1 MDCALSNVRFKELS
15 KRYVGISL
23 LILDEKSI
31 IKGKKGQ
38 FMYPIAEPI
47 MAENLI
53 EEHSGLVSRIAY
65 HLAARLPASVVVDD
79 LIQVGMIGLLD
90 ASQQYDPSQG
100 AAFTTY
106 ATIRIRGAMLDEL
119 RRNDWAPKSVHKK
132 HRDLMKVVSRI
143 ETRTGQEA
151 RPKEVAKEMGI
162 TLDEYFSL
170 LQESNTCRI
179 LNFVDLGADEESLH
193 ATGNVSP
200 INPVEGIQK
209 QQFREQLVSAINIL
223 PKREKLIISLY
234 YDEELN
240 LREIG
245 EVLDVSESRVSQL
258 LGQAHLRMR
267 KFITEKFPQITE

>member
-1 MDCALSNVRFKELS
+1 
-15 KRYVGISL
+15 
-23 LILDEKSI
+23 
-31 IKGKKGQ
+31 
-38 FMYPIAEPI
+38 MYPIAEPK
-47 MAENLI
+47 MADNLI
-53 EEHSGLVSRIAY
+53 EEHSGLVSKIAY

-90 ASQQYDPSQG
+90 AAQHYDPSQG

-132 HRDLMKVVSRI
+132 QRDLMKVVTNI
-143 ETRTGQEA
+143 ETRTGREA
-151 RPKEVAKEMGI
+151 RPKEVAAEMGI
-162 TLDEYFSL
+162 SIDEYYEL
-170 LQESNTCRI
+170 IQETNTCRI
-179 LNFVDLGADEESLH
+179 LSFVDLGGGDDDYIH
-193 ATGNVSP
+193 DHTNVAHL
-200 INPVEGIQK
+200 NPAEGLQK
-209 QQFREQLVSAINIL
+209 QQFREQLITAIQIL

-245 EVLDVSESRVSQL
+245 KVLDVSESRVSQL

-267 KFITEKFPQITE
+267 KFISEKFPNMKE

>member
-1 MDCALSNVRFKELS
+1 
-15 KRYVGISL
+15 
-23 LILDEKSI
+23 
-31 IKGKKGQ
+31 
-38 FMYPIAEPI
+38 MYPIAEPT

-53 EEHSGLVSRIAY
+53 EEHSGLVTRIAY

-90 ASQQYDPSQG
+90 ASQHYDPSQG

-132 HRDLMKVVSRI
+132 QRDLMKVVSAI
-143 ETRTGQEA
+143 ETRTGREA
-151 RPKEVAKEMGI
+151 KPKQVAAEMGI
-162 TLDEYFSL
+162 SLEEYFDL
-170 LQESNTCRI
+170 IQETNTCRI
-179 LNFVDLGADEESLH
+179 INFVELGTDDDSLH
-193 ATGNVSP
+193 DNSNVSKL
-200 INPVEGIQK
+200 NPDEGLQK

-245 EVLDVSESRVSQL
+245 QVLDVSESRVSQL

-267 KFITEKFPQITE
+267 KFISEKFPQMSE

>member
-1 MDCALSNVRFKELS
+1 
-15 KRYVGISL
+15 
-23 LILDEKSI
+23 
-31 IKGKKGQ
+31 
-38 FMYPIAEPI
+38 MYPIAEPT

-53 EEHSGLVSRIAY
+53 EEHSGLVNRIAY

-90 ASQQYDPSQG
+90 ASQHYDASQG

-143 ETRTGQEA
+143 ETKTGYEA
-151 RPKEVAKEMGI
+151 RPKDVAAEMNI
-162 TLDEYFSL
+162 TLDEYFEL
-170 LQESNTCRI
+170 VQEANSCRI
-179 LNFVDLGADEESLH
+179 LNFVDSGTDDDSLGDNN
-193 ATGNVSP
+193 NVSP
-200 INPVEGIQK
+200 LNPVEKVQK
-209 QQFREQLVSAINIL
+209 QQFREQLVSAINTL
-223 PKREKLIISLY
+223 PKREKLIVSLY

-267 KFITEKFPQITE
+267 KFIEEKHPQLTE

>member
-1 MDCALSNVRFKELS
+1 
-15 KRYVGISL
+15 
-23 LILDEKSI
+23 
-31 IKGKKGQ
+31 
-38 FMYPIAEPI
+38 MYPIAEPT
-47 MAENLI
+47 MADDLI
-53 EEHSGLVSRIAY
+53 EEHSGLVNRIAY

-132 HRDLMKVVSRI
+132 QRDLMKVVSDI
-143 ETRTGQEA
+143 ETKTGREA
-151 RPKEVAKEMGI
+151 KPKEVAAAMDIPLE
-162 TLDEYFSL
+162 EYFAL
-170 LQESNTCRI
+170 VQETNTCRI
-179 LNFVDLGADEESLH
+179 INFVDIGADDDSMH
-193 ATGNVSP
+193 DTSNISP
-200 INPVEGIQK
+200 LNPVEGIQK
-209 QQFREQLVSAINIL
+209 QQFRDQLISAINIL
-223 PKREKLIISLY
+223 PKREKLIVSLY

-267 KFITEKFPQITE
+267 KFISEKFPHITD

>member
-1 MDCALSNVRFKELS
+1 
-15 KRYVGISL
+15 
-23 LILDEKSI
+23 
-31 IKGKKGQ
+31 
-38 FMYPIAEPI
+38 MYPIAEPM

-53 EEHSGLVSRIAY
+53 EEHSGLVNRIAY

-90 ASQQYDPSQG
+90 ASQHYDASQG

-132 HRDLMKVVSRI
+132 HRDLMKVVSSI
-143 ETRTGQEA
+143 ETRTGREA
-151 RPKEVAKEMGI
+151 KPKAIAAELNI
-162 TLDEYFSL
+162 SLDEYFDL
-170 LQESNTCRI
+170 VQETNTCRI
-179 LNFVDLGADEESLH
+179 LNFVDLGTDDDSLRDMS
-193 ATGNVSP
+193 GNISP
-200 INPVEGIQK
+200 LNPIERVQK
-209 QQFREQLVSAINIL
+209 QQFREQMVTAINIL

-245 EVLDVSESRVSQL
+245 EVLDISESRVSQL
-258 LGQAHLRMR
+258 LAQGHLRMR
-267 KFITEKFPQITE
+267 KFILEKLPQLAE

>member
-1 MDCALSNVRFKELS
+1 
-15 KRYVGISL
+15 
-23 LILDEKSI
+23 
-31 IKGKKGQ
+31 
-38 FMYPIAEPI
+38 MYPIAEPM
-47 MAENLI
+47 MADNLI
-53 EEHSGLVSRIAY
+53 EEHSGLVSKIAY

-90 ASQQYDPSQG
+90 ASQHYDPSQG

-132 HRDLMKVVSRI
+132 QRDLMKVVSSI
-143 ETRTGQEA
+143 ETRTGREA
-151 RPKEVAKEMGI
+151 RPKEIAAEMGI
-162 TLDEYFSL
+162 SINEYFEL
-170 LQESNTCRI
+170 VQESNACRI
-179 LNFVDLGADEESLH
+179 LSFVDLGADDDSIH
-193 ATGNVSP
+193 DSSNVAQL
-200 INPVEGIQK
+200 NPVDGLQK
-209 QQFREQLVSAINIL
+209 QQFREQLVTAIQIL

-245 EVLDVSESRVSQL
+245 KVLDVSESRVSQL

-267 KFITEKFPQITE
+267 KFIAEKFPNMRE

>member
-1 MDCALSNVRFKELS
+1 
-15 KRYVGISL
+15 
-23 LILDEKSI
+23 
-31 IKGKKGQ
+31 
-38 FMYPIAEPI
+38 MYPIAEPM
-47 MAENLI
+47 MADNLI
-53 EEHSGLVSRIAY
+53 EEHSGLVSKIAY

-132 HRDLMKVVSRI
+132 QRDLMKVVSSI
-143 ETRTGQEA
+143 ETRTGREA
-151 RPKEVAKEMGI
+151 KPKEVAAEMGI
-162 TLDEYFSL
+162 SINEYFEL
-170 LQESNTCRI
+170 VQETNACRI
-179 LNFVDLGADEESLH
+179 LSFVDLGADDDSIH
-193 ATGNVSP
+193 DSTNVAQL
-200 INPVEGIQK
+200 NPVDGLQK
-209 QQFREQLVSAINIL
+209 QQFREQLVTAIQIL

-245 EVLDVSESRVSQL
+245 KVLDVSESRVSQL

-267 KFITEKFPQITE
+267 KFIADKFPNMRD

>member
-1 MDCALSNVRFKELS
+1 
-15 KRYVGISL
+15 
-23 LILDEKSI
+23 
-31 IKGKKGQ
+31 
-38 FMYPIAEPI
+38 MYPIAEPT

-53 EEHSGLVSRIAY
+53 EEHSGLVNRIAY

-132 HRDLMKVVSRI
+132 HRDLMKVVSSI
-143 ETRTGQEA
+143 ETRTGREA
-151 RPKEVAKEMGI
+151 KPAAVANEMGI

-170 LQESNTCRI
+170 IQETNSCRI
-179 LNFVDLGADEESLH
+179 LSFVDLGTDDESIH
-193 ATGNVSP
+193 SANNVSP
-200 INPVEGIQK
+200 INPVEGLQK

-267 KFITEKFPQITE
+267 KFITEKFPQMTE

>member
-1 MDCALSNVRFKELS
+1 
-15 KRYVGISL
+15 
-23 LILDEKSI
+23 
-31 IKGKKGQ
+31 
-38 FMYPIAEPI
+38 MYPIAEPT

-53 EEHSGLVSRIAY
+53 EEHSGLVNRIAY

-132 HRDLMKVVSRI
+132 HRDLMKVVSSI
-143 ETRTGQEA
+143 ETRTGREA
-151 RPKEVAKEMGI
+151 KPAVVAAEMGI

-170 LQESNTCRI
+170 IQETNTCRI
-179 LNFVDLGADEESLH
+179 LSFVDLGADDESIH
-193 ATGNVSP
+193 SANNVSP
-200 INPVEGIQK
+200 INPIEGLQK

-267 KFITEKFPQITE
+267 KFITEKFPQMKEES

>member
-1 MDCALSNVRFKELS
+1 
-15 KRYVGISL
+15 
-23 LILDEKSI
+23 
-31 IKGKKGQ
+31 
-38 FMYPIAEPI
+38 MYPIAEPT
-47 MAENLI
+47 MAEHLI
-53 EEHSGLVSRIAY
+53 QEHSGLVNRIAY

-90 ASQQYDPSQG
+90 ASQHYDASQG

-132 HRDLMKVVSRI
+132 HRDLMKVVSAI
-143 ETRTGQEA
+143 ETRTGREA
-151 RPKEVAKEMGI
+151 KPKMVAAEMGI
-162 TLDEYFSL
+162 TLDEYFEL
-170 LQESNTCRI
+170 IQETNTCRI
-179 LNFVDLGADEESLH
+179 ISFVDLGADDDSIGEG
-193 ATGNVSP
+193 GNVSQL
-200 INPVEGIQK
+200 NPVEGMQK
-209 QQFREQLVSAINIL
+209 QQFREQLVAAINIL
-223 PKREKLIISLY
+223 PKREKLIVSLY

-267 KFITEKFPQITE
+267 KFISEKFPQMAE

>member
-1 MDCALSNVRFKELS
+1 
-15 KRYVGISL
+15 
-23 LILDEKSI
+23 
-31 IKGKKGQ
+31 
-38 FMYPIAEPI
+38 MYPIAEPT
-47 MAENLI
+47 MAEHLI
-53 EEHSGLVSRIAY
+53 EEHSGLVNRIAY

-90 ASQQYDPSQG
+90 ASQQYDASQG

-143 ETRTGQEA
+143 ETKTGYEA
-151 RPKEVAKEMGI
+151 KPKDIAAEMNI
-162 TLDEYFSL
+162 TLDEYFDL
-170 LQESNTCRI
+170 VQEANSCRI
-179 LNFVDLGADEESLH
+179 LNFVDAGTDDDSLPETNNIS
-193 ATGNVSP
+193 AL
-200 INPVEGIQK
+200 NPVEKLQK
-209 QQFREQLVSAINIL
+209 QQFRAQLVSAINIL
-223 PKREKLIISLY
+223 PKREKMIVSLY

-245 EVLDVSESRVSQL
+245 SVLDISESRVSQL

-267 KFITEKFPQITE
+267 KFITEKHPQLVE

>member
-1 MDCALSNVRFKELS
+1 
-15 KRYVGISL
+15 
-23 LILDEKSI
+23 
-31 IKGKKGQ
+31 
-38 FMYPIAEPI
+38 MYPIAEPT

-53 EEHSGLVSRIAY
+53 EEHSGLVNRIAY

-90 ASQQYDPSQG
+90 ASQQYDASQG

-132 HRDLMKVVSRI
+132 HRDLMKVVSAI
-143 ETRTGQEA
+143 ETRTGREA
-151 RPKEVAKEMGI
+151 KPKDIAKEMGI
-162 TLDEYFSL
+162 TLDDYFDL

-179 LNFVDLGADEESLH
+179 LNFVDLGTDDDSLSE
-193 ATGNVSP
+193 TSSNVST
-200 INPVEGIQK
+200 INPVEKVQK
-209 QQFREQLVSAINIL
+209 IQFREQLVSAINIL

-245 EVLDVSESRVSQL
+245 EVLDISESRVSQL
-258 LGQAHLRMR
+258 LGQGHLRMR
-267 KFITEKFPQITE
+267 KFIIDQCPQLAE

>member
-1 MDCALSNVRFKELS
+1 
-15 KRYVGISL
+15 
-23 LILDEKSI
+23 
-31 IKGKKGQ
+31 
-38 FMYPIAEPI
+38 MYPIAEPM
-47 MAENLI
+47 MADNLI
-53 EEHSGLVSRIAY
+53 EEHSGLVSKIAY

-132 HRDLMKVVSRI
+132 QRDLMKVVSSI
-143 ETRTGQEA
+143 ETRTGREA
-151 RPKEVAKEMGI
+151 KPKEVAAEMGI
-162 TLDEYFSL
+162 SINEYFEL
-170 LQESNTCRI
+170 VQETNACRI
-179 LNFVDLGADEESLH
+179 LSFVDLGADDDSIH
-193 ATGNVSP
+193 DSTNVAQL
-200 INPVEGIQK
+200 NPVDGLQK
-209 QQFREQLVSAINIL
+209 QQFREQLVTAIQIL

-245 EVLDVSESRVSQL
+245 KVLDVSESRVSQL

-267 KFITEKFPQITE
+267 KFISDKFPNMRD

>member
-1 MDCALSNVRFKELS
+1 
-15 KRYVGISL
+15 
-23 LILDEKSI
+23 
-31 IKGKKGQ
+31 
-38 FMYPIAEPI
+38 MYPIAEPT

-53 EEHSGLVSRIAY
+53 EEHSGLVNRIAY

-90 ASQQYDPSQG
+90 ASQQYDASQG

-132 HRDLMKVVSRI
+132 HRDLMKVVSKI
-143 ETRTGQEA
+143 ETKTGREA
-151 RPKEVAKEMGI
+151 KPKDIAKEMDI
-162 TLDEYFSL
+162 SLQEYFAL
-170 LQESNTCRI
+170 VQESNSCRI
-179 LNFVDLGADEESLH
+179 LNFVDVGTDDDALSDTSSNISQL
-193 ATGNVSP
+193 
-200 INPVEGIQK
+200 NPVDRVQK
-209 QQFREQLVSAINIL
+209 LQFREQLVSAINIL

-245 EVLDVSESRVSQL
+245 EVLDISESRVSQL
-258 LGQAHLRMR
+258 LSQGHLRMR
-267 KFITEKFPQITE
+267 KFITEKFPQMAE

>member
-1 MDCALSNVRFKELS
+1 
-15 KRYVGISL
+15 
-23 LILDEKSI
+23 
-31 IKGKKGQ
+31 
-38 FMYPIAEPI
+38 MYPIAEPV

-90 ASQQYDPSQG
+90 ASQHYDASQG

-132 HRDLMKVVSRI
+132 HRDLMKVVSTI
-143 ETRTGQEA
+143 ETRTGHEA
-151 RPKEVAKEMGI
+151 KPKEIAEEMGI
-162 TLDEYFSL
+162 SIDAYFEL
-170 LQESNTCRI
+170 VQESNSCRI
-179 LNFVDLGADEESLH
+179 LNFVELGTDDNSLCDVS
-193 ATGNVSP
+193 NVSQL
-200 INPVEGIQK
+200 NPSEGLQK
-209 QQFREQLVSAINIL
+209 QQFREQLVTAINIL
-223 PKREKLIISLY
+223 PKREKLIVSLY

-245 EVLDVSESRVSQL
+245 QVLDVSESRVSQL

-267 KFITEKFPQITE
+267 KFISEKFPNITE

>member
-1 MDCALSNVRFKELS
+1 
-15 KRYVGISL
+15 
-23 LILDEKSI
+23 
-31 IKGKKGQ
+31 
-38 FMYPIAEPI
+38 MYPIAEST
-47 MAENLI
+47 MAEHLI
-53 EEHSGLVSRIAY
+53 EEHSGLVNKIAY

-90 ASQQYDPSQG
+90 ASQQYDASQG

-132 HRDLMKVVSRI
+132 HRDLMKVVSRL
-143 ETRTGQEA
+143 ETKTGREA
-151 RPKEVAKEMGI
+151 RPSDVAAEMDI
-162 TLDEYFSL
+162 SLDEYFDL
-170 LQESNTCRI
+170 IQEANSCRI
-179 LNFVDLGADEESLH
+179 LSFVDLGADDDSLRD
-193 ATGNVSP
+193 TSNVSP
-200 INPVEGIQK
+200 LNPVEKVQK

-223 PKREKLIISLY
+223 PKREKLIVSLY

-245 EVLDVSESRVSQL
+245 DVMDISESRVSQL

-267 KFITEKFPQITE
+267 KFIEEKFPQIAE

>member
-1 MDCALSNVRFKELS
+1 
-15 KRYVGISL
+15 
-23 LILDEKSI
+23 
-31 IKGKKGQ
+31 
-38 FMYPIAEPI
+38 MYPIAEPT

-53 EEHSGLVSRIAY
+53 EEHSGLVNKIAY

-90 ASQQYDPSQG
+90 AAQHYDPSQG

-132 HRDLMKVVSRI
+132 HRDLMKVVSTI
-143 ETRTGQEA
+143 ETRTGREA
-151 RPKEVAKEMGI
+151 KPKDIAAEMGI
-162 TLDEYFSL
+162 SLNEYFEL
-170 LQESNTCRI
+170 IQESNTCRI
-179 LNFVDLGADEESLH
+179 LNFVDVGTDDDSLH
-193 ATGNVSP
+193 DNSNVSP
-200 INPVEGIQK
+200 LNPVDGIQK
-209 QQFREQLVSAINIL
+209 LQFREQLVTAIKIL

-245 EVLDVSESRVSQL
+245 EVLNVSESRVSQL

-267 KFITEKFPQITE
+267 KFITEKFPQMVE

>member
-1 MDCALSNVRFKELS
+1 
-15 KRYVGISL
+15 
-23 LILDEKSI
+23 
-31 IKGKKGQ
+31 
-38 FMYPIAEPI
+38 MYPIAEPT
-47 MAENLI
+47 MADNLI

-65 HLAARLPASVVVDD
+65 HLAARLPASVVIDD

-90 ASQQYDPSQG
+90 ASQQYDASQG

-132 HRDLMKVVSRI
+132 HRDLLKVVSAI
-143 ETRTGQEA
+143 ETKTGREA
-151 RPKEVAKEMGI
+151 KPKEVAAEMGI
-162 TLDEYFSL
+162 SLQEYFDL
-170 LQESNTCRI
+170 VQETNSCRI
-179 LNFVDLGADEESLH
+179 LNFVDVGADDDALRDSN
-193 ATGNVSP
+193 NVAS
-200 INPVEGIQK
+200 INPVEGIQQ

-223 PKREKLIISLY
+223 PKREKMIISLY

-258 LGQAHLRMR
+258 LAQAHLRMR
-267 KFITEKFPQITE
+267 KFITEKFPQMTE

>member
-1 MDCALSNVRFKELS
+1 
-15 KRYVGISL
+15 
-23 LILDEKSI
+23 
-31 IKGKKGQ
+31 
-38 FMYPIAEPI
+38 MYPIAEPI
-47 MAENLI
+47 MADNLI
-53 EEHSGLVSRIAY
+53 EEHSGLVTRIAY
-65 HLAARLPASVVVDD
+65 HLAARLPASVVIDD

-90 ASQQYDPSQG
+90 ASQHYDASQG

-143 ETRTGQEA
+143 ETKTGREA
-151 RPKEVAKEMGI
+151 KPKEVAAEMDI
-162 TLDEYFSL
+162 SLQEYFEL
-170 LQESNTCRI
+170 IQETNSCRI
-179 LNFVDLGADEESLH
+179 LSFVDLGTDDDALRDNN
-193 ATGNVSP
+193 NVSSM
-200 INPVEGIQK
+200 NPVEGIQQ

-223 PKREKLIISLY
+223 PKREKLIVSLY

-258 LGQAHLRMR
+258 LAQAHLRMR
-267 KFITEKFPQITE
+267 KFISEKFPQIVE